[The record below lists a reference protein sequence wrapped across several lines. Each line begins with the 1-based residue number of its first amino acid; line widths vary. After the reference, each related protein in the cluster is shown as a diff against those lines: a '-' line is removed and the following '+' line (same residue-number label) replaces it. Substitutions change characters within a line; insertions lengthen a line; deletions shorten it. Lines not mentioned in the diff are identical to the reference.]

1 MYACVTK
8 HFLIFNILCH
18 LLKIWKILTLHE
30 PIKSTTFLYANN
42 DKTIDQNKL
51 EILQKRKAINFYISR
66 SKKCGIHRSFSRE
79 ELTFYVLTKKLNTKE
94 N

>member
-8 HFLIFNILCH
+8 YFLIFNILRH
-18 LLKIWKILTLHE
+18 LLKIWKIFTLHE

-51 EILQKRKAINFYISR
+51 EIL
-66 SKKCGIHRSFSRE
+66 
-79 ELTFYVLTKKLNTKE
+79 
-94 N
+94 